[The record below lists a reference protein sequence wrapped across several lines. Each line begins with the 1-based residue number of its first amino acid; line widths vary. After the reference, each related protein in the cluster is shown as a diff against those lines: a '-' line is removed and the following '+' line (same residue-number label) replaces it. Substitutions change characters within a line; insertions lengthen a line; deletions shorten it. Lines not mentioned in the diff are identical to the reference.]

1 MDKLDLAILWHLD
14 GNSRMKLSDLA
25 KATGASAQSV
35 GYRIDRLVKEGTLR
49 GCIGTIDVS
58 RLGLLLFRFYARLR
72 SATRD
77 NQYELV
83 RSLVR
88 HQNTLWVVSTS
99 GPWDLEVV
107 FTARNFVHFNDLL
120 KEWRVQ
126 WASCLSAINVSMSP
140 ITYRFRRDYLIDRRR
155 STSELAH
162 FGSEPRTVSLDELDS
177 KTLGHIAIN
186 CRQSNEEI
194 ARKVGVSYHTVAA
207 RLANLQEQEVLQ
219 AYSVVL
225 DLSKLG
231 RRFIKALLRL
241 EPFSEQEE
249 RSFLSFCMRHNYVVY
264 LTEVL
269 GEWQWEVEMEVP
281 DYDEAYEFLGQ
292 LRKAFPKHVVDYQ
305 LLEVT
310 DEHKHNYGPHLQP
323 TSPRVSSKK
332 IGAKISKAK
341 NRAMKLV

>member
-1 MDKLDLAILWHLD
+1 MDKLDRTILWHLD
-14 GNSRMKLSDLA
+14 GNSRIKLIDLA

-35 GYRIDRLVKEGTLR
+35 GYRIDRLIEDGTLR
-49 GCIGTIDVS
+49 GCIGVIDIS

-77 NQYELV
+77 NQYELI

-107 FTARNFVHFNDLL
+107 FTARNFVHFNTLL

-126 WASCLSAINVSMSP
+126 WASCLSAMNISMSP
-140 ITYRFRRDYLIDRRR
+140 VTYRFRRDYLIDRRR
-155 STSELAH
+155 STFEPAH
-162 FGSEPRTVSLDELDS
+162 FGFEPRTVSLDELDS
-177 KTLGHIAIN
+177 KILGHVAVN

-194 ARKVGVSYHTVAA
+194 ARKVGVSYHTVAS
-207 RLANLQEQEVLQ
+207 RLANVQEQEVLQ
-219 AYSVVL
+219 LYSVVV
-225 DLSKLG
+225 DLEKIG
-231 RRFIKALLRL
+231 RRYIKVLLRL
-241 EPFSEQEE
+241 EPFSSQEE
-249 RSFLSFCMRHNYVVY
+249 RAFLTFCSQHNYVVF

-269 GEWQWEVEMEVP
+269 GDWQWEIEMEVP
-281 DYDEAYEFLGQ
+281 DYDEAYAFLQQ
-292 LRKAFPKHVVDYQ
+292 LRKAFPKHVIDYQ

-323 TSPRVSSKK
+323 TSSRASTKK
-332 IGAKISKAK
+332 KK
-341 NRAMKLV
+341 